1 MSDTIDKIASVIVAH
16 LTCVRHNTLVD
27 LLNGNSCMLFV
38 FQFLAKHTLCKT
50 KLYINAIIN
59 VSSAKNNRTKRVE
72 FQKQNDK
79 NYPQITVA

>member
-16 LTCVRHNTLVD
+16 LTCVHHNTSVD
-27 LLNGNSCMLFV
+27 LFKGNSGMLCV
-38 FQFLAKHTLCKT
+38 LQFLAKHTLCKT

>member
-1 MSDTIDKIASVIVAH
+1 M
-16 LTCVRHNTLVD
+16 VD
-27 LLNGNSCMLFV
+27 LLNGNSCMPFV
-38 FQFLAKHTLCKT
+38 LQFPEKHTLCKT